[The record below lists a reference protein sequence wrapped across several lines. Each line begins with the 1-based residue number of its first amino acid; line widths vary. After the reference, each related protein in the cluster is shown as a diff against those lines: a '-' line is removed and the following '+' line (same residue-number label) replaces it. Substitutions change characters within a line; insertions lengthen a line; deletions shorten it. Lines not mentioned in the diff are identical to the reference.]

1 MTCGV
6 SCSGSQE
13 ELAVFVGAPRESVNR
28 QLQTWKRRGLIELGH
43 SRIRLVDTIGLAAGT
58 GDIGRMISIPSRT
71 KGDGDLVRYP
81 PLATRATEP

>member
-28 QLQTWKRRGLIELGH
+28 QLQTRKRQGLIEWGH
-43 SRIRLVDTIGLAAGT
+43 SRIRLVDTIGLAAGR
-58 GDIGRMISIPSRT
+58 GEIGRMICIPSRT
-71 KGDGDLVRYP
+71 EGDGDLVRYP